1 MTCSVL
7 RFSFRYEPF
16 SFPEDPGSNNSG
28 YYELE
33 AVLTHKGASTASGH
47 YVAWCKQK
55 DGKWLLFDDDKVS
68 VQKEVDVLN
77 LSGKSADGHIAY
89 ILLYGPKRMP
99 KGGAEGVGGG
109 GGGVAAAAA
118 PAASMDVAADP

>member
-1 MTCSVL
+1 MVQAEG
-7 RFSFRYEPF
+7 R
-16 SFPEDPGSNNSG
+16 
-28 YYELE
+28 
-33 AVLTHKGASTASGH
+33 K
-47 YVAWCKQK
+47 VA
-55 DGKWLLFDDDKVS
+55 FVDDDKVS

-109 GGGVAAAAA
+109 GGGAAAAAA